1 MKLIDGRSTEAS
13 PMSSDIM
20 VKATSEAGCASR
32 TIVKMSVVSDSS
44 TSVDSSV
51 SSIV

>member
-1 MKLIDGRSTEAS
+1 MKLIDARSTEAS
-13 PMSSDIM
+13 PMSSDVM

-32 TIVKMSVVSDSS
+32 TIVNMSVVSDSS

-51 SSIV
+51 SSTV